1 MKDDRNAMELQ
12 NHKTRHNSAWAG
24 HDRVYN
30 GMQGPDVCGYFLFC
44 LSPLSPSPP
53 IPLLIFAVSAS
64 VSSERLASSCWS
76 ALSWQTLEVSQA
88 DTNIETSPHQTK
100 LSRGEA

>member
-1 MKDDRNAMELQ
+1 MQWSCKTTKLDITLPGLDMTGYIMEC
-12 NHKTRHNSAWAG
+12 
-24 HDRVYN
+24 RVPTFAAIFYF
-30 GMQGPDVCGYFLFC
+30 VCLLC
-44 LSPLSPSPP
+44 PPP